1 MRPETMHDDK
11 THRSRLVE
19 EAAAGEAFVI
29 GMAGRPMVR
38 RLGLLGGQC
47 TVPDDF
53 DQMAAGDIAALFEG
67 AGQGG

>member
-1 MRPETMHDDK
+1 MHDDI
-11 THRSRLVE
+11 THRSSLVE

-29 GMAGRPMVR
+29 GMVSRPMVR

-53 DQMAAGDIAALFEG
+53 DQMAAGDIAALFES